1 MQGPPPI
8 LKKRTE
14 KSKEFDVELHSSNM
28 MELDWETRSRE
39 GAERFGSIFE
49 GDLFG
54 GVDGGNGVDD
64 DGRGKEV
71 KDPKEGEVTDLEEP
85 EEDPFRGNSIGEV
98 VSFGGIE
105 LDVVEVFVLKR
116 IFK

>member
-1 MQGPPPI
+1 M
-8 LKKRTE
+8 
-14 KSKEFDVELHSSNM
+14 S
-28 MELDWETRSRE
+28 RSRD

-49 GDLFG
+49 GHLFG
-54 GVDGGNGVDD
+54 GADGGDGVDD

-71 KDPKEGEVTDLEEP
+71 EDQEEGEVTDLEKP

-105 LDVVEVFVLKR
+105 LDVVEMFVL
-116 IFK
+116 

>member
-1 MQGPPPI
+1 MAMTIFKDEATSHHQRWSHFI
-8 LKKRTE
+8 YYRL
-14 KSKEFDVELHSSNM
+14 S
-28 MELDWETRSRE
+28 RSRD

-64 DGRGKEV
+64 DDRGKEV
-71 KDPKEGEVTDLEEP
+71 EDPEEGEVTDLEEP

-105 LDVVEVFVLKR
+105 LDVVEVFVL
-116 IFK
+116 

>member
-1 MQGPPPI
+1 MQHRVLFNLEVSSFGLQVVKVGLVAPDI
-8 LKKRTE
+8 TE
-14 KSKEFDVELHSSNM
+14 RLS
-28 MELDWETRSRE
+28 RSRD

-64 DGRGKEV
+64 DDRGKEV
-71 KDPKEGEVTDLEEP
+71 EDPEEGEVTDLEEP

-105 LDVVEVFVLKR
+105 LDVVEVFVL
-116 IFK
+116 